1 MKEQEI
7 KKTFCLIDNHSG
19 FYWGHSKS
27 ETVEEAIRNIEIDIN
42 GTADDIEEIFEGTY
56 NDTTS
61 YLDRASYHV
70 YRGDSLTDEILDGD
84 GQDSE
89 IIKAIENEHFC
100 GTWHRTHKPY

>member
-1 MKEQEI
+1 MKEKET
-7 KKTFCLIDNHSG
+7 KKTFTLIDNHSG

-100 GTWHRTHKPY
+100 GTWHRTHKSY

>member
-1 MKEQEI
+1 MKSDP
-7 KKTFCLIDNHSG
+7 KTFCLIDNHSG

-27 ETVEEAIRNIEIDIN
+27 ETVEEAIRNVEIDIN
-42 GTADDIEEIFEGTY
+42 GTADDIGEIFEGTF

-61 YLDRASYHV
+61 YLDRATYHV
-70 YRGDSLTDEILDGD
+70 YRGDSLSDEILEGD

-89 IIKAIENEHFC
+89 IIETIASNHLC